1 MTVYE
6 WLDANRNRL
15 QGKADNWVTRRVAVL
30 EVPGRTVTVGFE
42 PVERDAE
49 SPGPLDGQEPVL
61 NACLVELGREDGKPV
76 LSRVIEDAP
85 AREYEARRLTS

>member
-30 EVPGRTVTVGFE
+30 EVPGRTLTVGFE
-42 PVERDAE
+42 PVERDAPE
-49 SPGPLDGQEPVL
+49 PAPLDGQEPVL
-61 NACLVELGREDGKPV
+61 SACLVELGIEDGKPV

-85 AREYEARRLTS
+85 GHEFEARRLIA

>member
-15 QGKADNWVTRRVAVL
+15 QGKSDNWVTRRVAVL

-42 PVERDAE
+42 PVERDSQA
-49 SPGPLDGQEPVL
+49 PAPHDGQESVL
-61 NACLVELGREDGKPV
+61 NACLVELGIEDGKPV
-76 LSRVIEDAP
+76 LSRVIADAP
-85 AREYEARRLTS
+85 AR

>member
-42 PVERDAE
+42 PVEHDAQA
-49 SPGPLDGQEPVL
+49 PAPQDGKEPVL
-61 NACLVELGREDGKPV
+61 NACLGELGIEHVKPV

-85 AREYEARRLTS
+85 AR

>member
-6 WLDANRNRL
+6 WLNANRNRL
-15 QGKADNWVTRRVAVL
+15 QGKADTWVTRRVAVL

-42 PVERDAE
+42 PVDRDDEA
-49 SPGPLDGQEPVL
+49 PGPQDGHEPVL
-61 NACLVELGREDGKPV
+61 SACLVELGMEHGKPV
-76 LSRVIEDAP
+76 LTRVIEDAP

>member
-15 QGKADNWVTRRVAVL
+15 QGKSDNWVTRRVAVL

-42 PVERDAE
+42 PVERDAQA
-49 SPGPLDGQEPVL
+49 PAPHDGQESVL
-61 NACLVELGREDGKPV
+61 NACLVELGIEDGKPV
-76 LSRVIEDAP
+76 LSRVIADAP
-85 AREYEARRLTS
+85 AR

>member
-15 QGKADNWVTRRVAVL
+15 RDRGEDWVTRRVAVL

-42 PVERDAE
+42 PVRNDRPEPA
-49 SPGPLDGQEPVL
+49 PLDGQEPVL
-61 NACLVELGREDGKPV
+61 NACLVELGIEDGKPV
-76 LSRVIEDAP
+76 LSRVIADP
-85 AREYEARRLTS
+85 PTREFEARRLIA

>member
-30 EVPGRTVTVGFE
+30 EVPGRTVTVGCE
-42 PVERDAE
+42 PVERDVEA
-49 SPGPLDGQEPVL
+49 PAPQDGKEPVL
-61 NACLVELGREDGKPV
+61 NACLVELGIEHGKPV

-85 AREYEARRLTS
+85 AR